1 LAAQR
6 SVESA
11 SRSGAASNQN
21 AQGGELFFEIAN
33 VLRIALGP
41 DAGQAGHAECHCLH
55 SEPQGP
61 GPGPA
66 L

>member
-1 LAAQR
+1 MHHIFDFHDLAPFAERCGRAELAAQR

-11 SRSGAASNQN
+11 SPSGAASNQT

-41 DAGQAGHAECHCLH
+41 
-55 SEPQGP
+55 
-61 GPGPA
+61 
-66 L
+66 